1 MKKYLTFA
9 LCVFMTMYV
18 AADDLNRSQVKSS
31 PSPTE
36 KQGVVADH
44 SQDNTHVIVGGDK
57 VGIDVVQISNE
68 KDKVKDP
75 TSPVIQGGGVRF
87 GPKVP
92 VVPGRPGT
100 KSLGGIQIPDFSD
113 LGWLSDG
120 AAYGSTDSSVSHSG
134 YLVQVSA
141 ISLSGGIT
149 IGPMG
154 GGLVV
159 NPPRPGF
166 WDDFGV
172 IGIVVSRDDAPIPL
186 PIIIV
191 PKNGFSRTQSYGYG
205 ERRSSCGGVNDA
217 PVMMGDVNEDGKVD
231 MMDVTDLIS
240 HVNGQTPERFNI
252 KNARVAGGSESRSV
266 DVSDV
271 TALLDCVKNGTLPT
285 R

>member
-75 TSPVIQGGGVRF
+75 TSPVIQGGGVRV

-120 AAYGSTDSSVSHSG
+120 AADGSTGSSGAYSSKLVS
-134 YLVQVSA
+134 VIVKF
-141 ISLSGGIT
+141 GGIT
-149 IGPMG
+149 AGPLG

-159 NPPRPGF
+159 RPPRPGF

-172 IGIVVSRDDAPIPL
+172 IGILNPWDDDPVEP
-186 PIIIV
+186 PIIV
-191 PKNGFSRTQSYGYG
+191 PIGGFSNPQLYDNVA
-205 ERRSSCGGVNDA
+205 RRSPATGVNDA